1 MLDFGSKTRKPQGSG
16 NNSIILT
23 GYQLLF
29 RHYLFYSTSVVILSS
44 PLYRLKLGSE
54 KGVGAQTQ
62 ECLNPKFNL
71 LFNTVLFCFVFN
83 GKNP

>member
-44 PLYRLKLGSE
+44 PLYRRRYRGSE
-54 KGVGAQTQ
+54 RPNKLPQASDGKGATGV
-62 ECLNPKFNL
+62 
-71 LFNTVLFCFVFN
+71 
-83 GKNP
+83 